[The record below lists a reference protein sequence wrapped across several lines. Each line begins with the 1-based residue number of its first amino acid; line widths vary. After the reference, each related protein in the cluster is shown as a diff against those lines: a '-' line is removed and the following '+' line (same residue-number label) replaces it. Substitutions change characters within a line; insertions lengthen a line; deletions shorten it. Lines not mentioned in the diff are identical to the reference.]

1 MWDGISTRPPL
12 FFQIY
17 LPLIEQNYCT
27 PSKCCE
33 LSEYPDSAHT
43 EVEHSLIGINLSLC
57 ALVLYKK

>member
-17 LPLIEQNYCT
+17 LPLIDQNVVN
-27 PSKCCE
+27 
-33 LSEYPDSAHT
+33 SEYPDSAHT

-57 ALVLYKK
+57 ALVLYKN